1 MIKSRVSD
9 TAETNNTMLEVVLDD
24 GDEIVECVENAF
36 IQNNV
41 KKASLVSASGKL
53 KMVKIATTRTG
64 TLRQREYNE
73 SCFIK
78 SVSGNFTK
86 IKENEYMGD
95 FHMSIARDDIHIV
108 SGVLIKGT
116 ADGEVKIVFKVIAEL
131 DEGAIYSPEGKKE
144 VTMVKQKV
152 LDETTIPPKPKKEMI
167 VA

>member
-1 MIKSRVSD
+1 MIKSRVAD

-24 GDEIVECVENAF
+24 GDEVVECVENAF

-41 KKASLVSASGKL
+41 KKASLISANGKL
-53 KMVKIATTRTG
+53 RTVKVATTRTG
-64 TLRQREYNE
+64 TLRQREYAE
-73 SCFIK
+73 PCSIK
-78 SVSGNFTK
+78 SVSGDFTK
-86 IKENEYMGD
+86 IKEKEYMGD
-95 FHMSIARDDIHIV
+95 FHISIARDEIHAV

-131 DEGAIYSPEGKKE
+131 DEGAIYTPEGKKE

-152 LDETTIPPKPKKEMI
+152 LDETTTPPKPKKEMI

>member
-1 MIKSRVSD
+1 MIRSRVND
-9 TAETNNTMLEVVLDD
+9 IAETNNTMLEVVLDD

-36 IQNNV
+36 VQNNV
-41 KKASLVSASGKL
+41 KKASLVSAFGKL
-53 KMVKIATTRTG
+53 RMVKVATTRTG
-64 TLRQREYNE
+64 TLKQREYAE
-73 SCFIK
+73 PCSIK
-78 SVSGNFTK
+78 SVSGDFTK

-95 FHMSIARDDIHIV
+95 FHISIARDEIHAV

-131 DEGAIYSPEGKKE
+131 DEGAIYSPDGKKE

-152 LDETTIPPKPKKEMI
+152 LDETTTPPKPKKEMI